1 MNPSQARRPSLPP
14 VGGEGGLGGWREVPT
29 IPALPEARGEGR
41 LLPGLGIGL
50 IWLFLV
56 VFLLYP
62 LARLFYDALTD
73 DAGALTLRN
82 FVEFFGDGFY
92 LRSLWNSMLLGLGVV
107 VSTSVLGIGIAF
119 LLVRYEFWGRD
130 LFSYL
135 TLIPIISPPLV
146 GVLGFV
152 FILGRAGTVNVLLM
166 DHFDL
171 LNPINFMYGL
181 HGVLL
186 VETLHLFPMIT
197 LNVVDALGK
206 VDPSLEEAA
215 ESVGARG
222 WRRLWTITL
231 PLTTPGYIAGAL
243 LVFIWTFADFVTP
256 LVLGVHDLL
265 ASQAYLNIVQFV
277 DRRLFR
283 MGIVISAL
291 LVLLAVVFLLA
302 AKHYVAIKDYSSLA
316 YSRIERRR
324 LSGPVQALV
333 VTGLGL
339 VMLLSFLPYLGVTL
353 AAFGR
358 GWSLTPFPTTYTVQF
373 FERVLVE
380 TPKYV
385 MNSLVYSTLAV
396 GICIV
401 VGVPIAWL
409 LARTSLPGRGTLD
422 ALNTLILAI
431 PGTAIGIAYVRA
443 FHVEVPGLG
452 LSLTRLW
459 IILPLVLAIRRL
471 PYTVRGSYASLLL
484 VHRSL
489 EEAASSVGASRVRTF
504 RDVTLPLIWKGV
516 LVGGLFSFMTSL
528 QEASAVL
535 FLSLGGWETI
545 TVGIFNFYIAGS
557 ASEAAALGVVL
568 IVVAAVCLLVINRVA
583 GARMGGMFG

>member
-1 MNPSQARRPSLPP
+1 MSPDGPAVAGPAPGARSESR
-14 VGGEGGLGGWREVPT
+14 LG
-29 IPALPEARGEGR
+29 PALGV
-41 LLPGLGIGL
+41 GLV
-50 IWLFLV
+50 WAFLG

-62 LARLFYDALTD
+62 LGQIFYDAVTD
-73 DAGALTLRN
+73 DAGALTLRH
-82 FVEFFGDGFY
+82 FQAFFADGFY
-92 LRSLWNSMLLGLGVV
+92 LRSLWNSVLLGLGVV
-107 VSTSVLGIGIAF
+107 AGASVLGVGIAF
-119 LLVRYEFWGRD
+119 LLVRYDFWGRS

-166 DHFDL
+166 DYL
-171 LNPINFMYGL
+171 GLVSPVNFMYGL

-206 VDPSLEEAA
+206 VDPALEEAA

-222 WRRLWTITL
+222 WKKLWTITL

-256 LVLGVHDLL
+256 LVVGVHDLL

-291 LVLLAVVFLLA
+291 LVLLAVAFLLA
-302 AKHYVAIKDYSSLA
+302 ARHYVAIKDYSSLA
-316 YSRIERRR
+316 YSKVERRR
-324 LSGPVQALV
+324 LRGPVQALV
-333 VTGLGL
+333 VLGL
-339 VMLLSFLPYLGVTL
+339 SGVLLLSFLPFVGVAL

-358 GWSLTPFPTTYTVQF
+358 GWSLTPLPTIYTVQF

-385 MNSLVYSTLAV
+385 TNSLLYSGLAV
-396 GICIV
+396 IICIG
-401 VGVPIAWL
+401 VGLPIAWI
-409 LARTSLPGRGTLD
+409 LARTRLPGRDVLD

-443 FHVEVPGLG
+443 FHRDLPGLG
-452 LSLTRLW
+452 IPLTSLW
-459 IILPLVLAIRRL
+459 VILPLVLAVRRL
-471 PYTVRGSYASLLL
+471 PYAVRGSYASLLL
-484 VHRSL
+484 VHPSL
-489 EEAASSVGASRVRTF
+489 EEAAGSVGAGRLRSF

-535 FLSLGGWETI
+535 FLSLGGWETM

-557 ASEAAALGVVL
+557 TSEAAALGVVL
-568 IVVAAVCLLVINRVA
+568 IVVAAACVLAINRIA
-583 GARMGGMFG
+583 GARLGGMFG